1 MTRDEFRRRLQIDR
15 HVRAHGVTVCPPG
28 AAIGVRDGPA
38 LVEARR
44 RGATRMIVN
53 AAQRMIK
60 HPHDESGATEPVRI
74 RRTDSSR

>member
-28 AAIGVRDGPA
+28 AAIGVQAAA

-53 AAQRMIK
+53 AAQRMVG
-60 HPHDESGATEPVRI
+60 HPHDESGAPEPIRI